1 MSSKRLFLPY
11 STAAT
16 ASLPPSL
23 PPLPPFLHFP
33 NFIRRRQMSVP
44 LSYSFRRR
52 RRSPPLPRHF
62 GSRNRFGGLSDTHG
76 RKARVRS
83 RSREERGGH
92 LNDGGTIGGLGRQR
106 GERERER
113 VSGLLLLPRSLH
125 RFGISS
131 ERGRS
136 VARSILHIA
145 NGLGLNTSPLRTHS
159 EQMKPRSGC
168 SRPLMSS
175 DPSKASERER
185 EGESGA

>member
-83 RSREERGGH
+83 RSREERGEGRTPQRWR
-92 LNDGGTIGGLGRQR
+92 NNRRIGETKGRERESEWPPSSSSLPPSLWYLERKGKKRGEVHPSHCKWPRAKHVAASHSLRTDEATLGLLASFDVFRPLKGLR
-106 GERERER
+106 ERERE
-113 VSGLLLLPRSLH
+113 
-125 RFGISS
+125 
-131 ERGRS
+131 
-136 VARSILHIA
+136 
-145 NGLGLNTSPLRTHS
+145 
-159 EQMKPRSGC
+159 
-168 SRPLMSS
+168 
-175 DPSKASERER
+175 
-185 EGESGA
+185 SGA